1 MSKSTLVVSCP
12 IDTYSGYGARARDF
26 VQSIIDLDKYDVKI
40 LSQRWGGTRFGYLED
55 HNDTSLSSRIIPQ
68 LTQQPDIWIQI
79 TVPNEFQKVG
89 KYNIGLTAGIETTLC
104 DPSWIEGCN
113 RMDLVMVSAQHAK
126 DTFERSKFNMQD
138 NNTKQITGV
147 IELTTKVE
155 VLFEGAD
162 VNKYIPLALPVQL
175 DLSDI
180 DEKFCFL
187 TVGHWL
193 PGVLGED
200 RKNIGYTIK
209 AFLETFKNKKD
220 KPGLIL
226 KIQAGAGTSIMDRE
240 AVLDKIDEIRK
251 TVKGTLPNIYLLHG
265 DISDAEMN
273 ELYNHTKVKA
283 MISLTKGEGFG
294 RPLLE
299 FSLVNKPIIASGW
312 SGHIDFLDNQFT
324 KQIGGTLNNV
334 HPSAAVDKMILQ
346 ESQWFTPDEALTG
359 KALKDVFEDYKP
371 YKELANR
378 QGYKSRTEFSYE
390 KMKEKL
396 DNLLT
401 QYVPEFPKQVQLKLP
416 QLKKIELPKLNKIEL
431 PQLKKLELPQLKKL
445 ELPKLNKV

>member
-1 MSKSTLVVSCP
+1 MSKPTLVVSCP

-40 LSQRWGGTRFGYLED
+40 LGQRWGGTRFGYLKD
-55 HNDTSLSSRIIPQ
+55 HGNTSLSSRIIPQ

-89 KYNIGLTAGIETTLC
+89 KYNIGVTAGIETTLC
-104 DPSWIEGCN
+104 DPSWIQGCN
-113 RMDLVMVSAQHAK
+113 NMDLVLVSAQHAK
-126 DTFERSKFNMQD
+126 KVFEESKFNMQD
-138 NNTKQITGV
+138 SNTGQVTGTV
-147 IELTTKVE
+147 ELQTKVE

-162 VNKYIPLALPVQL
+162 IEKYTSLALPTRI
-175 DLSDI
+175 DLSNI
-180 DEKFCFL
+180 DEQFCFL
-187 TVGHWL
+187 TIGHWL

-220 KPGLIL
+220 APGLIL
-226 KIQAGAGTSIMDRE
+226 KVQAGSGTSIMDRE
-240 AVLDKIDEIRK
+240 ELLNRIDAIRK
-251 TVKGTLPNIYLLHG
+251 TVKGKLPNVYLLHG
-265 DISDAEMN
+265 DMSDAEIN
-273 ELYNHTKVKA
+273 ELYNHGKVKA

-346 ESQWFTPDEALTG
+346 ESQWFRPDDALVG
-359 KALKDVFEDYKP
+359 KALKDVFEDYKI
-371 YKELANR
+371 YKELAKR
-378 QGYKSRTEFSYE
+378 QGHRSRTQFSYE
-390 KMKEKL
+390 KMRETL

-401 QYVPEFPKQVQLKLP
+401 QYIPEFPKQIQLKLP
-416 QLKKIELPKLNKIEL
+416 QLKKIELPKL
-431 PQLKKLELPQLKKL
+431 KKAGADITGEGF
-445 ELPKLNKV
+445 